1 MVPSAIRALEEE
13 EAILIFLYRTRLI
26 RAMRR
31 TEVGAVAAT
40 TAKPAAILLR
50 RLQDIRGIISKQ
62 TPFFTSSQTLI

>member
-13 EAILIFLYRTRLI
+13 EAILIFFLIEHVYI

-40 TAKPAAILLR
+40 TAKPAAILLQ
-50 RLQDIRGIISKQ
+50 RLQDIISKQ